1 MGKGGDSEGKV
12 GEDRKMKGVWGRK
25 KCVEG
30 EEECLWDGEGRGKE
44 GGKWKDEKWVCD
56 ILSAYEVKRLKYH
69 TGSSL
74 TSSCHLL

>member
-1 MGKGGDSEGKV
+1 MW
-12 GEDRKMKGVWGRK
+12 DR
-25 KCVEG
+25 
-30 EEECLWDGEGRGKE
+30 EGRGKE